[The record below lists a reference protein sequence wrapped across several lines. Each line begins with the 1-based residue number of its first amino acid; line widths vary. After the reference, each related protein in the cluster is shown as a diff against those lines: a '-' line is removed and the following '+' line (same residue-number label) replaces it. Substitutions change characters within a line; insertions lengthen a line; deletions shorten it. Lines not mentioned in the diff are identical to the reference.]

1 MVLPTTLAE
10 LKEWLSIDS
19 QAVPLLVRGDGR
31 RQALV
36 NDADVQAAILVTEE
50 TGETLQVEVRSLP
63 PYSGVRTFRI
73 PARPRTA
80 EAIGPPCRVASKLRG
95 RQPPDAKA
103 ADSSE
108 YPSSAPGLD
117 ILDLAEDKEACLEDP
132 ARISHCCKDSTS
144 LVEETRQR
152 LGGLKKGRALGLA
165 DPYAALCR
173 RVQRS
178 ADFVEESL
186 HQHRLDVALDRGRI
200 VRPPS
205 SSAHRRPKVH
215 SRDLAKLRGL
225 LAKLSQLQS
234 SMNDVLLQ
242 RHVVASWEIPDA
254 LPLLAQDV
262 PRRGGWKLRPRRKF
276 WCSSC
281 SSLGL
286 FADITFRLYPAG
298 DGDAAKG
305 DSVIYFWA
313 EVAPRLSFAFTVQVG
328 ETEMAQ
334 QTWYQEAPLLP
345 PLSKQLGRQRVQQ
358 RDSFSRCAKL
368 STSSPNMPELPIV
381 GCAALAA

>member
-144 LVEETRQR
+144 LVE
-152 LGGLKKGRALGLA
+152 ALGLA

-334 QTWYQEAPLLP
+334 QTWYQEVAWARVEFGWELMASELTNAEAFTCGQLPVRLKLLHWYAASSLAGSQP
-345 PLSKQLGRQRVQQ
+345 EQSY
-358 RDSFSRCAKL
+358 RDR
-368 STSSPNMPELPIV
+368 
-381 GCAALAA
+381 

>member
-1 MVLPTTLAE
+1 MALPTTLAE

-63 PYSGVRTFRI
+63 PYSGVRIFRI

-80 EAIGPPCRVASKLRG
+80 EAIGPPCRVATKLRG

-103 ADSSE
+103 AESPEYSSS
-108 YPSSAPGLD
+108 PPGLNV
-117 ILDLAEDKEACLEDP
+117 LDLAEDKEAASEDP
-132 ARISHCCKDSTS
+132 AGISHCCK
-144 LVEETRQR
+144 
-152 LGGLKKGRALGLA
+152 ALGLA

-205 SSAHRRPKVH
+205 SHGRPKVH

-225 LAKLSQLQS
+225 LTKLSQLQS
-234 SMNDVLLQ
+234 SMDDVLLQ

-281 SSLGL
+281 SSLGP
-286 FADITFRLYPAG
+286 FAEITFRLYPAG

-334 QTWYQEAPLLP
+334 QTWYQEVAWARVEFGWELMASELTNAEAFTCGQLPVRLKLLHWYAASSLAGSQP
-345 PLSKQLGRQRVQQ
+345 EQSY
-358 RDSFSRCAKL
+358 RDR
-368 STSSPNMPELPIV
+368 
-381 GCAALAA
+381 